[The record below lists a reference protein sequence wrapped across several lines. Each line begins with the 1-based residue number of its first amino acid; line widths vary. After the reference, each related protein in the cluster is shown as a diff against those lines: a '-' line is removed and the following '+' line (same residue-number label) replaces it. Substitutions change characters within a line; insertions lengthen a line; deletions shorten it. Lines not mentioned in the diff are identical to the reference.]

1 VTDHFFVYLD
11 SSPGAARLVGEIF
24 FSARGGKLVSS
35 TFHYDTGYLAWAGA
49 FPIDPELGLHTGAQ
63 YVSRMPG
70 ALQDCS
76 PDRWGRNLI
85 TKERRGTAVA
95 EGRKASTLTDADFL
109 IGVSDFTRQ
118 GALRLRAVED
128 GPFLGEGTEVP
139 KLIELPRLLRAAEAV
154 SLGDDFAAIKALLAA
169 GSGSLG
175 GARPKASVRDGEQ
188 LLIAKFPHPD
198 DQWDVMAWEK
208 TALDLAAAAG
218 IRVPATRLTRVDGH
232 SVLLLDRFDR
242 REKARVPYVSAM
254 TLLSARDGDSH
265 DYAEVAEALPEVS
278 AATRA
283 DLNELWRRVA
293 FSILVN
299 NTDDHLR
306 NHGFLHESGGWRLSP
321 AFDVNPNPD
330 AGTPRQTGVG
340 GAYEREDAL
349 AALHE
354 YARDFDLGP
363 AKEREILDGVI
374 ASVSRW
380 REVASGH
387 GVSTKDLELFA
398 DAFWIPE

>member
-1 VTDHFFVYLD
+1 MIDHLFVYLG
-11 SSPGAARLVGEIF
+11 SSPGGARLTGEIF
-24 FSARGGKLVSS
+24 FAAKGGKLVSS
-35 TFHYDTGYLAWAGA
+35 TFRYDTGYLAWGGA
-49 FPIDPELGLHTGAQ
+49 FAIDPELGLHTGAQ
-63 YVSRMPG
+63 NAIRMPG
-70 ALQDCS
+70 ALQDCAS
-76 PDRWGRNLI
+76 DRWGRNLV
-85 TKERRGTAVA
+85 TKERREAALA
-95 EGRKASTLTDADFL
+95 EGRRASTLTDPDFL

-118 GALRLRAVED
+118 GALRFRAVED
-128 GPFLGEGTEVP
+128 GAFLGEGTDVP
-139 KLIELPRLLRAAEAV
+139 KLIELPRLLHAAEAV
-154 SLGDDFAAIKALLAA
+154 SLGDDFGAIKELLDA

-198 DQWDVMAWEK
+198 DEWDVMAWEK
-208 TALDLAAAAG
+208 TALDLASLAG
-218 IRVPATRLTRVDGH
+218 IRVPATQLAQVDDH

-242 REKARVPYVSAM
+242 RQLARVPYVSAM

-321 AFDVNPNPD
+321 AFDLNPNPD
-330 AGTPRQTGVG
+330 TGTPRQTGIG
-340 GAYEREDAL
+340 GAYDREAAW

-354 YARDFDLGP
+354 YAKDFDLTP
-363 AKEREILDGVI
+363 VKERQILDEVT
-374 ASVSRW
+374 AAVSRW
-380 REVASGH
+380 REVASANRVGA
-387 GVSTKDLELFA
+387 KDLELFA

>member
-1 VTDHFFVYLD
+1 MIDHLFVYLD
-11 SSPGAARLVGEIF
+11 LSPGGARLTGEIF
-24 FSARGGKLVSS
+24 FSAKGGKLVSS
-35 TFHYDTGYLAWAGA
+35 TFRYDTGYLAWAGA

-63 YVSRMPG
+63 NVTRMPG
-70 ALQDCS
+70 ALQDCA

-85 TKERRGTAVA
+85 TKERRVAALA
-95 EGRKASTLTDADFL
+95 EGRRASTLTDADFL

-118 GALRLRAVED
+118 GALRFRAVED
-128 GPFLGEGTEVP
+128 GAFLSEGIEVP
-139 KLIELPRLLRAAEAV
+139 KLIELPRLLHAAEAV
-154 SLGDDFAAIKALLAA
+154 CLGDDFGAIKALLDA

-198 DQWDVMAWEK
+198 DEWDVMAWEK
-208 TALDLAAAAG
+208 TALDLAALAG
-218 IRVPATRLTRVDGH
+218 IRVPATRLAHVDDH

-242 REKARVPYVSAM
+242 RQLARVPYVSAM

-293 FSILVN
+293 FSVLVN

-321 AFDVNPNPD
+321 AFDLNPNPD
-330 AGTPRQTGVG
+330 TGTPRQTGVG
-340 GAYEREDAL
+340 GAYEREAAL

-354 YARDFDLGP
+354 YAKDFDLTP
-363 AKEREILDGVI
+363 VKERQILDEVTT
-374 ASVSRW
+374 AVSRW
-380 REVASGH
+380 RDAASAN

-398 DAFWIPE
+398 DAFWIPQ

>member
-1 VTDHFFVYLD
+1 VTDHLFVYLD

-24 FSARGGKLVSS
+24 FSARAGRLVSS

-63 YVSRMPG
+63 YVTRMPG

-76 PDRWGRNLI
+76 PDRWGRNLV
-85 TKERRGTAVA
+85 TKERRAAALA
-95 EGRKASTLTDADFL
+95 EGRRASTLTDVDFL
-109 IGVSDFTRQ
+109 IGVSDVTRQ
-118 GALRLRAVED
+118 GALRFSNVAD
-128 GPFLGEGTEVP
+128 GPFLNAGTEVP
-139 KLIELPRLLRAAEAV
+139 KLIELPRLLRAAEAA
-154 SLGDDFAAIKALLAA
+154 SLGDDYSAIKALLAA

-175 GARPKASVRDGEQ
+175 GARPKASIRDADQ

-198 DQWDVMAWEK
+198 DEWDVMAWEK

-218 IRVPATRLTRVDGH
+218 IRVPATRLTRVDDH

-242 REKARVPYVSAM
+242 RQNARVPYVSAM
-254 TLLSARDGDSH
+254 TLLSARDADSH

-283 DLNELWRRVA
+283 DLNELWRRIA

-306 NHGFLHESGGWRLSP
+306 NHGFLRESGGWRLSP
-321 AFDVNPNPD
+321 AFDLNPNPD
-330 AGTPRQTGVG
+330 VGTPRQTGVG
-340 GAYEREDAL
+340 GAYDREDAL
-349 AALHE
+349 SALHE
-354 YARDFDLGP
+354 YALDFDLGP
-363 AKEREILDGVI
+363 AKERQILDGVI
-374 ASVSRW
+374 AAVSRW
-380 REVASGH
+380 REVASAN
-387 GVSTKDLELFA
+387 GVSKNDLELFA
-398 DAFWIPE
+398 DVFWIPE